1 MYNVAFVNLTDKI
14 IIAAEEYEDIRD
26 AANRAQAFAI
36 QRDAE
41 EAGLG
46 GYGGPAKKFEAYGP
60 AETPFAFP
68 VENAPES

>member
-1 MYNVAFVNLTDKI
+1 MYNVAFVNLTDKQ

-46 GYGGPAKKFEAYGP
+46 SYGGPEKKFEAYGP
-60 AETPFAFP
+60 AEVPYAFP
-68 VENAPES
+68 VESAVES

>member
-1 MYNVAFVNLTDKI
+1 MNHVAFVNLTDKR
-14 IIAAEEYEDIRD
+14 IIAAEEFEDIRD

-46 GYGGPAKKFEAYGP
+46 SYGGPEKKFEAYGP
-60 AETPFAFP
+60 AEMPYAFP
-68 VENAPES
+68 VENESES

>member
-1 MYNVAFVNLTDKI
+1 MYNVAFVNLTDKQI
-14 IIAAEEYEDIRD
+14 IVAEEYEDIRD

-46 GYGGPAKKFEAYGP
+46 SYGGPAKKFEVYGP
-60 AETPFAFP
+60 AKTPFAFP
-68 VENAPES
+68 VENAEES